1 MNIEFFD
8 VSQIGIVTKKNNGT
22 KWVDIAIVDKTGK
35 QVSVITLFSDGDK
48 AITLKLGEDE

>member
-1 MNIEFFD
+1 MNIEVFD
-8 VSQIGIVTKKNNGT
+8 VSQIEIITRET
-22 KWVDIAIVDKTGK
+22 IASKWVDVVIVDKTGK